1 MCEFRPC
8 IDLHEGKVKQIVG
21 LTLNDG
27 DNKASENFV
36 SSKDSAEYAEMYK
49 KDGLLGGHVIKLG
62 PNNED
67 AAVKA
72 LKQYPNGLQVGGG
85 INLNNAMKYLRA
97 GASHVIVTSFIFSNG
112 TLNLE
117 KLGEISKL
125 VGKSKL
131 VLDLSC
137 RRKKKDSEYFVVT
150 DRWQTYTNFKVNSI
164 TLKFLANYCAEF
176 LIHGVEVEGQRC
188 GVLEDLIQILS
199 TSPIPI
205 T

>member
-137 RRKKKDSEYFVVT
+137 RRKTKDSEYFVVT